1 MEKIRAEREFLVMMY
16 ANENGYRFGSGY
28 QGKIVGLFFIIMPRL
43 ILLCFSLLSSLFFQG
58 FVNVV

>member
-1 MEKIRAEREFLVMMY
+1 MEKIRAERKFLVMMY

-43 ILLCFSLLSSLFFQG
+43 ILPYFSFLSLFFQG